1 MANVNIELGYKPL
14 VWFTANPTIVLLA
27 GQIVYLEQTG
37 TYKIGDGVS
46 TLSAL
51 NFLGISSETQTLQN
65 VTDLG
70 NTTTN
75 DIQFDAGVGVLLDNT
90 SRLREGTI
98 DAGYGGSKG
107 IAQICAVGY
116 ELKWESGSL
125 YVMDGNGTHIRHTLY
140 NFASVPSITE
150 DITKGFLVGTRWS
163 LDNGDVYVC
172 SDNSIGAAVWVLQS
186 NGVPTLA
193 QVLASGNTT
202 GNIGILSSGFVS
214 SLSVED
220 SDIILTTGT
229 SQILVASNQNN
240 IYNDNLIS
248 LEAPSVTKNS
258 VEIATVN
265 DIPTKTSDL
274 INDGDDGNP
283 FISLNDLPSNLILY
297 ATTAASDI
305 PTYVKLVSSI
315 TDIDY
320 NTIAVNVSTGSITTT
335 NQFISS
341 LITSPN
347 VIVGNP
353 GVLNIS
359 TIGNI
364 RRTAG
369 TGNAEFYF
377 EVYKRVLAGTE
388 TLITTSGNTLPV
400 FNGTYA
406 EFSATALWND
416 GIFLATDRIVL
427 KFYGTRILGGSNPT
441 YDFQFGGS
449 IPVRSLVPIPLTV
462 SPTPLSELII
472 NKQDSL
478 SVDGTATKY
487 PTVDAV
493 NVGFASKSPLSYLDQ
508 LVFSGSYMP
517 HKLGYGTTAGSAGI
531 NAYLSSQ
538 RISNRKTCI
547 ITSLSVYCNAGVA
560 GGNVRISIWSDLNG
574 LPNNLL
580 VDSGNIACT
589 SAGRKEASI
598 TPYTLTENVVY
609 HIGVQASSATINLSY
624 YTNQEKSYYDSTL
637 STYVLYLLAS
647 YAYGVPPS
655 TFPAITFYYN
665 NPGFAP
671 YVLLKQ
677 Q

>member
-51 NFLGISSETQTLQN
+51 SFLGVSSEIQTLQN

-98 DAGYGGSKG
+98 DAGYGGNKG

-125 YVMDGNGTHIRHTLY
+125 YVMDGNGTHIRHSLY

-172 SDNSIGAAVWVLQS
+172 TDNSIGAAVWVLQS

-202 GNIGILSSGFVS
+202 GGNKIQSDGFVS
-214 SLSVED
+214 MLDINDASIYLSVDGGNSEFNMT
-220 SDIILTTGT
+220 SSNVAITT
-229 SQILVASNQNN
+229 VNN
-240 IYNDNLIS
+240 VDFY
-248 LEAPSVTKNS
+248 APSVTRNG

-315 TDIDY
+315 TDPSY
-320 NTIAVNVSTGSITTT
+320 NTVAVNVSTGSITTT

-353 GVLNIS
+353 GVLNIT

-427 KFYGTRILGGSNPT
+427 KFYGTRISGGSNPT

-449 IPVRSLVPIPLTV
+449 SPVRSLVPIPLTV

-472 NKQDSL
+472 NKQNSL
-478 SVDGTATKY
+478 AVDGTATKY

-493 NVGFASKSPLSYLDQ
+493 NAGLATKGSTTLDN
-508 LVFSGSYMP
+508 LIFSGSYMP
-517 HKLGYGTTAGSAGI
+517 AKLGYVAPSHTAGI
-531 NAYLSSQ
+531 NGFLVSKKMGG
-538 RISNRKTCI
+538 RKTCT
-547 ITSLSVYCNAGVA
+547 ITSLSVWALTGVA
-560 GGNVRISIWSDLNG
+560 GGNVRLAIYSDLNG
-574 LPNNLL
+574 LPNTLI
-580 VDSGNIACT
+580 VETGNIACT
-589 SAGRKEASI
+589 SSGLKEGVI
-598 TPYTLTENVVY
+598 TPTTLLSGTTY
-609 HIGVQASSATINLSY
+609 HIAHQVSSGTISLKYNISEE
-624 YTNQEKSYYDSTL
+624 TNYYDPTNFV
-637 STYVLYLLAS
+637 YVFNVSAAFV
-647 YAYGVPPS
+647 YAAFPS
-655 TFPAITFYYN
+655 TFPAVTYQSAA
-665 NPGFAP
+665 GFSEII
-671 YVLLKQ
+671 YLKQ